1 VALAGQPDRA
11 DFIVRGLALG
21 GLAGLVSGAVAGAGA
36 RLAMRLF
43 AVAIDQPTAF
53 TVSGTM
59 VIVTFGLIV
68 GPAAAVGYVALRRV
82 LPGPWPIRGLAYGAL
97 LAAFVLASFSA
108 NGAGEALPDSV
119 LGTAL
124 FAALAL
130 VIGVV
135 SAGATWWLDSR
146 VALPTAK
153 PSGLVVVGALI
164 GVVGALML
172 GSILLSVASGL
183 VS

>member
-1 VALAGQPDRA
+1 
-11 DFIVRGLALG
+11 
-21 GLAGLVSGAVAGAGA
+21 
-36 RLAMRLF
+36 
-43 AVAIDQPTAF
+43 
-53 TVSGTM
+53 
-59 VIVTFGLIV
+59 
-68 GPAAAVGYVALRRV
+68 
-82 LPGPWPIRGLAYGAL
+82 
-97 LAAFVLASFSA
+97 
-108 NGAGEALPDSV
+108 
-119 LGTAL
+119 
-124 FAALAL
+124 
-130 VIGVV
+130 V